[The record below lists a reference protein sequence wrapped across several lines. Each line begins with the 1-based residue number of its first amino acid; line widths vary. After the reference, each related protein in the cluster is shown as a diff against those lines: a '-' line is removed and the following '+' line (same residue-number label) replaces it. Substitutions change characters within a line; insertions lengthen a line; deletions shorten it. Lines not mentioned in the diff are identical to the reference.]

1 MATRLA
7 HVILRV
13 SDLGGSIKFYRD
25 RLGLPVSGVGPAF
38 AFFDAGG
45 VRIALNRVDGGDA
58 AARMSATEI
67 VLESEDV
74 RATFEAWRSSGVPF
88 EVELRAVMDQ
98 DGRRLLAA
106 HFRDP
111 EGHLISL
118 TGWDGSPSGDD

>member
-1 MATRLA
+1 MVRLA

-13 SDLGGSIKFYRD
+13 ADLGGAVEFYRD
-25 RLGLPVSGVGPAF
+25 TLGLPVSGVGPAF

-58 AARMSATEI
+58 AARMSATEL
-67 VLESEDV
+67 VLDADDV
-74 RATFEAWRSSGVPF
+74 EERFAAWKDAGVPF
-88 EVELRAVMDQ
+88 EAELRPVMEQ

-111 EGHLISL
+111 EGHLVSL
-118 TGWDGSPSGDD
+118 TGWESSVT